1 MKKSDTFNKRCF
13 YVTPYQIQRL
23 SLDALT
29 TGRLPKDWQ
38 IPLRLLRYAIS
49 YPGKAGVTRYRLI
62 CNQLR
67 DFCEDAI
74 SAEQPPSLEDV
85 ERNVWR
91 YAVRNAKRRWL

>member
-1 MKKSDTFNKRCF
+1 MSINDTKNKRCF

-23 SLDALT
+23 SLDAIAA
-29 TGRLPKDWQ
+29 GRLPKDWQ
-38 IPLRLLRYAIS
+38 IPSRLLRYAIS
-49 YPGKAGVTRYRLI
+49 YPGRAGVTRYRLI

-74 SAEQPPSLEDV
+74 STEQPPSLEDV

-91 YAVRNAKRRWL
+91 YAVRNARHRWL

>member
-1 MKKSDTFNKRCF
+1 MKKSDTLSKRCF

-38 IPLRLLRYAIS
+38 IPLRLLRYATS
-49 YPGKAGVTRYRLI
+49 YPGKADVTRYRLV

-91 YAVRNAKRRWL
+91 YAVRNTKRRWF